1 MNSDEGGRSCF
12 PIRKQESM
20 KTYIVDAFTSEPFKG
35 NPAGVCLL
43 GAEIGSELMLNI
55 AAELGMSETAFVQK
69 SENDTYSIRYF
80 SPRME
85 IPLCG
90 HATLAST
97 KVLHETTGL
106 TRFFFHTV
114 EGIQLDVR
122 VQDGLITMEFPRYKT
137 SPIEVP
143 AVMLNALG
151 LSDMVAAVY
160 NAETNIILIEIGD
173 PSTLKGLSPDF
184 AELERSYEG
193 INGVLI
199 TSPSTDESFDF
210 FSRYF
215 WPWSGTN
222 EDPVTGATH
231 TFLAPYW
238 GERLGKSIL
247 RSFQASERTGNME
260 IELHDDSISIRGKA
274 VVVLE
279 GILRI

>member
-1 MNSDEGGRSCF
+1 
-12 PIRKQESM
+12 M
-20 KTYIVDAFTSEPFKG
+20 KTYIVDAFTAQPFKG

-43 GAEIGSELMLNI
+43 ETAIDNELMLNI
-55 AAELGMSETAFVQK
+55 AAELGMSETAFLQK
-69 SENDTYSIRYF
+69 RHNDNYSIRYF

-97 KVLHETTGL
+97 KVLHEITGL
-106 TRFFFHTV
+106 QRIFFHTV
-114 EGIQLDVR
+114 ESLQLDVK
-122 VQDGLITMEFPRYKT
+122 VQDNRITMEFPRYDT
-137 SPIEVP
+137 SPTEVP
-143 AVMLNALG
+143 QEMLNALG
-151 LSDMVAAVY
+151 LTSMVAAVY
-160 NAETNIILIEIGD
+160 NAETNIILIEIED
-173 PSTLKGLSPDF
+173 PQRLQGLTPNFVD
-184 AELERSYEG
+184 LQGSYKG

-199 TSPSTDESFDF
+199 TSPSSDNRFDF

-238 GERLGKSIL
+238 AEKLGKNRL
-247 RSFQASERTGNME
+247 RSFQASQRTGHMQVKVYE
-260 IELHDDSISIRGKA
+260 DSILISGEAMI
-274 VVVLE
+274 VLE